1 MNYNNILK
9 ITIAA
14 TSFGFTTIGSI
25 NIAIAGTNLCQI
37 ELVPESVIK
46 RTIQHPDFEEIL
58 SKMTLVCPTAALALT
73 QAAPATAAGE
83 GVDEWSI
90 SLPF

>member
-1 MNYNNILK
+1 MNYMSISN
-9 ITIAA
+9 ITIAT
-14 TSFGFTTIGSI
+14 TSFGIAIIGSI
-25 NIAIAGTNLCQI
+25 NIASAGTNLCQI
-37 ELVPESVIK
+37 EAVPESVIK
-46 RTIQHPDFEEIL
+46 RTIHHSDFEEIL

-73 QAAPATAAGE
+73 EAATAAGE